1 MSTSGVK
8 LPVSGVQPVIGSVP
22 GPGVYR
28 GLQQEFMNTNIPLLQ
43 PPQRTVHPDNV
54 PTCANNPNPNLQS
67 LAAGLS
73 SVLQPMEEEI
83 SFEADYNIPI
93 RTEGSKKQCVPINN
107 VPLAGRPL
115 TQSEINTWQQKAS
128 AGLTGSQ
135 AAVVQGFY
143 SDKPSSLLAAL
154 NQGQA
159 ATTCPVPE
167 PVSMSWART
176 PNTPK
181 ARPDEMER
189 LNNMRR
195 TPCQTAME
203 KRQDIL
209 RRKEKLNREA
219 VVNQKRSTGAALI
232 AQAAI
237 DEVRELDAADAITQA
252 QGGDSVCIG

>member
-1 MSTSGVK
+1 MIPNSTQVKTCLSTSRTAQ
-8 LPVSGVQPVIGSVP
+8 PVQPVRPIVDVP

-28 GLQQEFMNTNIPLLQ
+28 GLQQ
-43 PPQRTVHPDNV
+43 PPQRTVHPNNV
-54 PTCANNPNPNLQS
+54 PTCANNPNPDLQS
-67 LAAGLS
+67 LASELNAI
-73 SVLQPMEEEI
+73 LQPMEEEV
-83 SFEADYNIPI
+83 SFQADYNMPI
-93 RTEGSKKQCVPINN
+93 RAGGSKKQCVPIGT
-107 VPLAGRPL
+107 VPLAGQPL
-115 TQSEINTWQQKAS
+115 TQSEINTWQQKAN

-154 NQGQA
+154 NQSQ
-159 ATTCPVPE
+159 ATTACPTPE

-189 LNNMRR
+189 LNNMRQ

-203 KRQDIL
+203 KRQDLL
-209 RRKEKLNREA
+209 RRREKLNREA

-237 DEVRELDAADAITQA
+237 DEVRELDAADAVTQA
-252 QGGDSVCIG
+252 QGDSICIG

>member
-1 MSTSGVK
+1 MIPT
-8 LPVSGVQPVIGSVP
+8 PRATRQPIT
-22 GPGVYR
+22 GPGVYDR
-28 GLQQEFMNTNIPLLQ
+28 AFMNNNIPLLQ

-67 LAAGLS
+67 LASGLNAI
-73 SVLQPMEEEI
+73 LQPMEEEI
-83 SFEADYNIPI
+83 TFEADYNMPI
-93 RTEGSKKQCVPINN
+93 RAGGSKKQCVPIAT
-107 VPLAGRPL
+107 VPLAGQPL
-115 TQSEINTWQQKAS
+115 TQSEINTWQQKAN

-154 NQGQA
+154 NQSQSTA
-159 ATTCPVPE
+159 CPTPE
-167 PVSMSWART
+167 PVSMSWTRT

-189 LNNMRR
+189 LNNMRQ

-203 KRQDIL
+203 KRQDLL
-209 RRKEKLNREA
+209 RRREKLNREA

-237 DEVRELDAADAITQA
+237 DEVRELDAADAVTQA
-252 QGGDSVCIG
+252 QGDSVCIG